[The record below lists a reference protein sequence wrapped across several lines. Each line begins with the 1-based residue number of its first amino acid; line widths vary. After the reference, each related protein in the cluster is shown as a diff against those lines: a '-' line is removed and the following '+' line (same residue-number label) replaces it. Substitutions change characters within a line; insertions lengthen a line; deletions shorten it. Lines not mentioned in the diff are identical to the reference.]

1 MHGPTLRLSP
11 SRDDRL
17 WDDLVVRHQAGTAFH
32 LSRFLRTAAALL
44 GQRAHL
50 TFAEADGEIVGV
62 VPMLVRGIG
71 PLLLVNCS
79 ARFPYLGPLLP
90 PDFSMDTVLGAVQR
104 YFRPRPVLCLGMQST
119 DSIAVPD
126 RRGWMPDDDACSAI
140 LTMGDKGDDA
150 LLGLFAPN
158 QRRRLRRAA
167 EEGIVAG
174 AATRPEVVE
183 HLQPLVNDT
192 LARNS
197 KRPTWPASSHVRFYD
212 VLAPTGVCL
221 ATAVRKDG
229 KVLAISLDM
238 LLGRRLVAWEMGIS
252 REGRMLGASPV
263 LAAAVMR
270 RARNLGAT
278 EFDMLGAPTPGI
290 ATYKRSL
297 GAELRP
303 RTAAHWTAPWL
314 PPYSY
319 LRRLSFLVYRPYHE
333 PPVGRPGAGATPA
346 GH

>member
-1 MHGPTLRLSP
+1 
-11 SRDDRL
+11 
-17 WDDLVVRHQAGTAFH
+17 
-32 LSRFLRTAAALL
+32 
-44 GQRAHL
+44 
-50 TFAEADGEIVGV
+50 
-62 VPMLVRGIG
+62 
-71 PLLLVNCS
+71 
-79 ARFPYLGPLLP
+79 
-90 PDFSMDTVLGAVQR
+90 VLAAVQR
-104 YFRPRPVLCLGMQST
+104 YFRPRQVLGLGIQST

-126 RRGWMPDDDACSAI
+126 RRGWTPDDACSAI
-140 LTMGDKGDDA
+140 LTVGDKCDDA
-150 LLGLFAPN
+150 LLGLIAPN

-174 AATRPEVVE
+174 AATRREIVE
-183 HLQPLVNDT
+183 HLQPFVNDT

-197 KRPTWPASSHVRFYD
+197 KPLWPASSHVRFYD

-252 REGRMLGASPV
+252 REGRVLGASHV

-270 RARNLGAT
+270 RARNLGAI

-314 PPYSY
+314 PPYRY
-319 LRRLSFLVYRPYHE
+319 LRRLSFLVYRPCHE
-333 PPVGRPGAGATPA
+333 PQVRRPGAGATRA

>member
-1 MHGPTLRLSP
+1 VADVRHGPTLRLSS
-11 SRDDRL
+11 SRDYRL
-17 WDDLVVRHQAGTAFH
+17 WDDLVVRHHAGTAFH
-32 LSRFLRTAAALL
+32 LSRFLRTAAPML
-44 GQRAHL
+44 GQREHL
-50 TFAEADGEIVGV
+50 TLAEADGEIVGV
-62 VPMLVRGIG
+62 VPMLVRGVG

-79 ARFPYLGPLLP
+79 AWFPYLGPLLP
-90 PDFSMDTVLGAVQR
+90 PDFSMDTVLAAVQR
-104 YFRPRPVLCLGMQST
+104 YFRPRQVLGLGIQST
-119 DSIAVPD
+119 DSIAVPH
-126 RRGWMPDDDACSAI
+126 RRGWTPHDVCSAI
-140 LTMGDKGDDA
+140 LTVEDKSDDT
-150 LLGLFAPN
+150 LLGLLAPN

-167 EEGIVAG
+167 EEGIVAS
-174 AATRPEVVE
+174 AATRREVVE

-197 KRPTWPASSHVRFYD
+197 MRPSWPASSYVRFYD

-252 REGRMLGASPV
+252 SEGRVLGASPV

-314 PPYSY
+314 PPYRH
-319 LRRLSFLVYRPYHE
+319 LRRLSSMVFRPCHE
-333 PPVGRPGAGATPA
+333 APVR
-346 GH
+346 